1 LIVSSFNP
9 NLDTSITTLQMLV
22 PGSDHFTAI
31 AFFFVLVNTL
41 LTPSVRSLQFQFS
54 KVVAVLMMMSP
65 NRSQI
70 VHVEIVH
77 CILTQRI

>member
-1 LIVSSFNP
+1 
-9 NLDTSITTLQMLV
+9 MLV

-54 KVVAVLMMMSP
+54 KVVVAVLMMMSP